1 MCASPGG
8 WAFAQA
14 QAYPSKPVRII
25 VPFPPGASPDIL
37 VRIVGRQVTELWGQ
51 QIVVD
56 NRGGAGGNIAVAL
69 GAKATPD
76 GYTLT
81 IVSNHFVANPS
92 LFKKVPYDVD
102 KDFAP
107 VILAASNAS
116 ILVVNP
122 ALGVDSVKVLIELAK
137 ANPRKFNYSSGGNG
151 SVAHLATELFKSMAG
166 IDIVHVPYKG
176 PADGINAL
184 IAGQVA
190 LMVPVIPVALPH
202 VKSARL
208 TALAVTSSKRSP
220 ILPKLPTVAEVG
232 LAGYEAV
239 AWLGILAPAG
249 TSKEVIAKINTD
261 FARTLQAPDMREH
274 LINLG
279 IDPIGGSPEEFGAF
293 LKTEFEKWA
302 KVVKEAGV
310 RAD

>member
-8 WAFAQA
+8 WAFA

-25 VPFPPGASPDIL
+25 VPFPPGASPDIIA
-37 VRIVGRQVTELWGQ
+37 RIVGRQLTERWGQ

-56 NRGGAGGNIAVAL
+56 NRGGAGGNLAVAL

-92 LFKKVPYDVD
+92 IFKKVPYDVD

-122 ALGVDSVKVLIELAK
+122 ALGVDSVKALIALAR
-137 ANPRKFNYSSGGNG
+137 ANPGKINYSSGGNG

-202 VKSARL
+202 VKSGRL
-208 TALAVTSSKRSP
+208 TALAITSSKHSP
-220 ILPKLPTVAEVG
+220 ILPKLPTVAEAG
-232 LAGYEAV
+232 LAGYEAL
-239 AWLGILAPAG
+239 AWLGILAPAD
-249 TSKEVIAKINTD
+249 TPKEVIAKINAD
-261 FARTLQAPDMREH
+261 FARTLQAPDMREQ

-279 IDPIGGSPEEFGAF
+279 IDPIGSSPEEFGAF
-293 LKTEFEKWA
+293 LKAEFNKWA
-302 KVVKEAGV
+302 KVVKEAGM